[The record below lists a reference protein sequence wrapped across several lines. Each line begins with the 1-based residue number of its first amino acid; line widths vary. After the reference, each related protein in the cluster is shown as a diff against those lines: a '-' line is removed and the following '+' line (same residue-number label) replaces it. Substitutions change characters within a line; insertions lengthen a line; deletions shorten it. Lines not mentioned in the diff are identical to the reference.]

1 MNRRVELVYD
11 ADCPNVGSARTALLE
26 AFAQRGL
33 PAAWSEWERH
43 DPEAP
48 SYVRS
53 CGSPT
58 VLVDGRDTAPP
69 LPSAAENCCRL
80 YETESKGLQGAP
92 PVNSIAAALRRGN
105 NEARLS
111 ALLAPLPGALAALL
125 PSCPFCWPLYAGAL
139 SALGL
144 GYLLNEEHMPLV
156 AAILLLLTL
165 LPLADR
171 VRERHG
177 YGPLL
182 VGVLGSGAVLLGK
195 FLLGSD
201 ATLYAGLAALLAAH
215 VWNIRRRDGKN
226 CSRCETA

>member
-1 MNRRVELVYD
+1 
-11 ADCPNVGSARTALLE
+11 
-26 AFAQRGL
+26 
-33 PAAWSEWERH
+33 
-43 DPEAP
+43 
-48 SYVRS
+48 
-53 CGSPT
+53 
-58 VLVDGRDTAPP
+58 
-69 LPSAAENCCRL
+69 
-80 YETESKGLQGAP
+80 
-92 PVNSIAAALRRGN
+92 
-105 NEARLS
+105 
-111 ALLAPLPGALAALL
+111 
-125 PSCPFCWPLYAGAL
+125 
-139 SALGL
+139 
-144 GYLLNEEHMPLV
+144 MPLV